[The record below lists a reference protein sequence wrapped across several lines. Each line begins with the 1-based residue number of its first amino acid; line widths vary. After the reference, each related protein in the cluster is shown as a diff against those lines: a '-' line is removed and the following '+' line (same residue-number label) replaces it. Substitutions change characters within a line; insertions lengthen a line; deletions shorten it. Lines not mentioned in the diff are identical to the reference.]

1 MVFEMTGEKIEI
13 LITAE
18 IRDCGEEDGELL
30 REDLKDEL
38 EKCINRLSGNHIT
51 RKGMWFYFENVDHEV
66 AFSDEG
72 SYKFV
77 ESLKS
82 ICTKCSKIGTPECK
96 GYNHTFYKG
105 IMVDCNGF
113 EGKDHDD

>member
-1 MVFEMTGEKIEI
+1 MTDDTIEI
-13 LITAE
+13 LITAK
-18 IRDCGEEDGELL
+18 IRDCGEENKALL

-38 EKCINRLSGNHIT
+38 EKCIKDFAGEPNT
-51 RKGMWFYFENVDHEV
+51 RKGMYFFLEDVDYEV

-72 SYKFV
+72 TYEFV

-82 ICTKCSKIGTPECK
+82 ICIECSKIGTPECK

-105 IMVDCNGF
+105 IMVVCNGF
-113 EGKDHDD
+113 EGEAHDN